1 MTHATWEISATD
13 VSEVEAKVLIR
24 YRDTTDDAIVLRGTL
39 RGPYCERAHTL
50 PADYPFRDV
59 SDVETALEA
68 AAEAVVTDPCL
79 WSEELPHLYQAN
91 VEALRGDAVV
101 AEYHGEIGLRRT
113 SPAKNF
119 DGIK

>member
-1 MTHATWEISATD
+1 MTHATWQISATD
-13 VSEVEAKVLIR
+13 VSEVEAKVLVR
-24 YRDTTDDAIVLRGTL
+24 YRGETDEPIVLRGTL

-50 PADYPFRDV
+50 PADYPFR
-59 SDVETALEA
+59 ELGGEQA

-91 VEALRGDAVV
+91 VKALRGDIVV

>member
-1 MTHATWEISATD
+1 MTRATWEISAAD
-13 VSEVEAKVLIR
+13 VSEVEANVVIC
-24 YRDTTDDAIVLRGTL
+24 YRGDMDQPIVLRGTL

-50 PADYPFRDV
+50 PADYLFR
-59 SDVETALEA
+59 ELRGEQA

-91 VEALRGDAVV
+91 VEAVCADVVV

-113 SPAKNF
+113 SPVKNW